1 MAEFYLMTAA
11 WRRERA
17 DIEGAL
23 RDLEAAVEATPDT
36 IRTLINAAAQ
46 FGELGRDPR
55 SEALL
60 RRVLAMQPRHVE
72 ATLNMGIHY
81 GKVGR
86 YAECRE
92 YLTRALALRPNHP
105 VALHYLRQLDAIGR

>member
-1 MAEFYLMTAA
+1 
-11 WRRERA
+11 
-17 DIEGAL
+17 
-23 RDLEAAVEATPDT
+23 
-36 IRTLINAAAQ
+36 
-46 FGELGRDPR
+46 
-55 SEALL
+55 
-60 RRVLAMQPRHVE
+60 MQPRHVE